1 MLGNMLEWLD
11 FGIYGYSQSDISVQ
25 LFAGSETASWATF
38 GLGYA
43 FRPVG
48 AFVLGKLS
56 DAYSRKSSFLVA
68 MLGMAFSTAL
78 MATIPAVCGEEGVTI
93 DYCVGAVWK
102 SAVPAVALRCVQGFS
117 AGAAAGGI
125 NVIQSE
131 LWSTSDRKGALAQSV
146 GVNNASGAA
155 ASMLSAAIVF
165 GLRSVLGSETY
176 AAWGWRLAFLAVVPP
191 SMLASYLMHTSVP
204 ESNEFA
210 TTDDDVVVLKHN
222 ESIKN
227 DVSDAVV
234 NPAAPMR
241 TTSVGPRLGSIYES
255 SPKVPIP
262 ASTTMSRDPPWLV
275 IVVSIYVQFAIA
287 AYNNLNVSYAK
298 EHYGVSVSTATLMQ
312 VVGKAVQV
320 GMTPLAA
327 LLADLRGWY
336 GACAFGG
343 IMCSVLALPMMTA
356 SEFGGVIST
365 WMLISVAF
373 PIVSTVWILN
383 APLLATSIF
392 PVETRSK
399 GTSLVMATAA
409 AISGFFPL
417 ALNEITNVYASGV
430 VLAVVAALASCGILW
445 LGRIT
450 ALKHLVLHDNA
461 LSGSIPPLSGIP
473 SLRYLQLSGNRLSG
487 TIPPQLGD
495 HLHLSSLD
503 VSRNRLSGGIPAELA
518 NLRFCGMVSRFAP
531 PRSDLCSLADPVAPG
546 GEGNQF
552 DCPVPPLPAPF
563 QPAATFGGSS
573 YSYGAGDANA
583 WLAPKQASQPPPPP
597 PPPPPLQGAVAAE
610 FSTHESGRAD
620 FRGKHGQ
627 MYAFFSAPGLAV
639 NVKTEDNPDASFLL
653 NKNHHH
659 LEVDGSFIT
668 EVHIVALVGGKK
680 RKAANSQV
688 ATASFWAS
696 ELSEFNTGWRVELA
710 VRGNNVYG
718 RLSGPAHRLDM
729 SFTAADSDT
738 AALAMPHGLIGQS
751 FSAPAR
757 REGKVDDYPLEGH
770 FATSAMAE
778 GAVEGTPG
786 LYEVSSPYATS
797 EFTFSRFS
805 QPLGEAVRPRGQHHG
820 DRLALDENAVQCGA
834 ASEALTQCLRNH
846 GLSLDPMLLVSEPS
860 PQSDLCLPALHAYQ
874 RCGRDVLLVLELTR
888 QGGCQAEV
896 AAARRCNE
904 APSANCESAELAAM
918 LCLQRGAASRPPD

>member
-1 MLGNMLEWLD
+1 MPLPRSDAGKYWSLVLQLYSSSLVVMLGNMLEWLD

-287 AYNNLNVSYAK
+287 AYNNLNVYMASR
-298 EHYGVSVSTATLMQ
+298 S
-312 VVGKAVQV
+312 
-320 GMTPLAA
+320 AA
-327 LLADLRGWY
+327 LELSIKSPPSPPA
-336 GACAFGG
+336 A
-343 IMCSVLALPMMTA
+343 
-356 SEFGGVIST
+356 VI
-365 WMLISVAF
+365 
-373 PIVSTVWILN
+373 
-383 APLLATSIF
+383 
-392 PVETRSK
+392 RSR
-399 GTSLVMATAA
+399 T
-409 AISGFFPL
+409 
-417 ALNEITNVYASGV
+417 
-430 VLAVVAALASCGILW
+430 
-445 LGRIT
+445 
-450 ALKHLVLHDNA
+450 
-461 LSGSIPPLSGIP
+461 
-473 SLRYLQLSGNRLSG
+473 
-487 TIPPQLGD
+487 
-495 HLHLSSLD
+495 
-503 VSRNRLSGGIPAELA
+503 
-518 NLRFCGMVSRFAP
+518 
-531 PRSDLCSLADPVAPG
+531 PRS
-546 GEGNQF
+546 
-552 DCPVPPLPAPF
+552 
-563 QPAATFGGSS
+563 TTGS
-573 YSYGAGDANA
+573 
-583 WLAPKQASQPPPPP
+583 P
-597 PPPPPLQGAVAAE
+597 
-610 FSTHESGRAD
+610 
-620 FRGKHGQ
+620 
-627 MYAFFSAPGLAV
+627 
-639 NVKTEDNPDASFLL
+639 
-653 NKNHHH
+653 
-659 LEVDGSFIT
+659 
-668 EVHIVALVGGKK
+668 
-680 RKAANSQV
+680 
-688 ATASFWAS
+688 
-696 ELSEFNTGWRVELA
+696 
-710 VRGNNVYG
+710 
-718 RLSGPAHRLDM
+718 
-729 SFTAADSDT
+729 
-738 AALAMPHGLIGQS
+738 
-751 FSAPAR
+751 
-757 REGKVDDYPLEGH
+757 
-770 FATSAMAE
+770 
-778 GAVEGTPG
+778 
-786 LYEVSSPYATS
+786 
-797 EFTFSRFS
+797 
-805 QPLGEAVRPRGQHHG
+805 
-820 DRLALDENAVQCGA
+820 
-834 ASEALTQCLRNH
+834 
-846 GLSLDPMLLVSEPS
+846 
-860 PQSDLCLPALHAYQ
+860 
-874 RCGRDVLLVLELTR
+874 
-888 QGGCQAEV
+888 
-896 AAARRCNE
+896 
-904 APSANCESAELAAM
+904 
-918 LCLQRGAASRPPD
+918 

>member
-518 NLRFCGMVSRFAP
+518 NLRFCGM
-531 PRSDLCSLADPVAPG
+531 
-546 GEGNQF
+546 
-552 DCPVPPLPAPF
+552 
-563 QPAATFGGSS
+563 AATFGGSS

-696 ELSEFNTGWRVELA
+696 ELSEFNTGWRVVNGSCGGGGFSLGMGEKRRCEEPAPSRGTLAVGTEYPFTRMA

-770 FATSAMAE
+770 FATR
-778 GAVEGTPG
+778 TPG